1 MGIRACVCHHD
12 QIDRLTEQEN
22 MSGSRPV
29 PRDGTT
35 TLIQANKH
43 ALILSPSLHRT
54 TTKLKSVRSQDKT
67 ARRAISVHKTRVCAC
82 VCHHLHLSLQVVA
95 QSRWYNYSDPG
106 KQTCPH
112 SLLATTTKLTSV
124 RSHEKKTCRAIS
136 VHKM

>member
-43 ALILSPSLHRT
+43 ALILSPSPHRT
-54 TTKLKSVRSQDKT
+54 TTKLKSVRSLKKDT
-67 ARRAISVHKTRVCAC
+67 P
-82 VCHHLHLSLQVVA
+82 HHLRPQDASACMCVRRRDQIDRSTKRKYVWLA
-95 QSRWYNYSDPG
+95 PG
-106 KQTCPH
+106 P
-112 SLLATTTKLTSV
+112 
-124 RSHEKKTCRAIS
+124 
-136 VHKM
+136 